1 MSHPVQLSGG
11 KYMAKNNYSLGL
23 ILIVLAVVLILG
35 KLGVIGFLGNLFW
48 PIFVLLP
55 GLLFHILF
63 FGRILPVGVLVP
75 GGMLVT
81 YSLMFF
87 FCNVFG
93 WGSMVFLWPGFIFGV
108 AVGLYELHIFNRYS
122 PRGTFKAAFLLA
134 VISLVFF
141 AITFLFTVSSY
152 VIAIVLIGI
161 GLWMILRRKRSW

>member
-1 MSHPVQLSGG
+1 
-11 KYMAKNNYSLGL
+11 MAKNNYSLGL

-35 KLGVIGFLGNLFW
+35 KLGIIGFLGNLFW

-55 GLLFHILF
+55 GVLFHILF
-63 FGRILPVGVLVP
+63 FGRILPAGILVP

-108 AVGLYELHIFNRYS
+108 AVGLYELHIYNRNS
-122 PRGTFKAAFLLA
+122 PRGTLRTAFLLA
-134 VISLVFF
+134 VLSLVFF

-152 VIAIVLIGI
+152 LIAVVLIGI
-161 GLWMILRRKRSW
+161 GLWMTLRRKGTW

>member
-1 MSHPVQLSGG
+1 
-11 KYMAKNNYSLGL
+11 MAKNNYSLGL
-23 ILIVLAVVLILG
+23 ILIALAVVLILG

-55 GLLFHILF
+55 GLLFHVLF

-75 GGMLVT
+75 GGMLIT

-87 FCNVFG
+87 FCNIFG

-108 AVGLYELHIFNRYS
+108 AVGLYELHIFNRNS
-122 PRGTFKAAFLLA
+122 PRGTFTAAWLLA
-134 VISLVFF
+134 VISIVFF

-152 VIAIVLIGI
+152 VIAVVLIGI
-161 GLWMILRRKRSW
+161 GLWMLLRRKRTW

>member
-1 MSHPVQLSGG
+1 
-11 KYMAKNNYSLGL
+11 MAKNNYSLGL

-55 GLLFHILF
+55 GLLFHVLF

-75 GGMLVT
+75 GGMLIT

-87 FCNVFG
+87 FCNIFG

-108 AVGLYELHIFNRYS
+108 AVGLYELHIFNRNS
-122 PRGTFKAAFLLA
+122 PRGTFTAAWLFA
-134 VISLVFF
+134 VISIVFF

-152 VIAIVLIGI
+152 VIAVVLIGI
-161 GLWMILRRKRSW
+161 GLWMLLRRKRTW